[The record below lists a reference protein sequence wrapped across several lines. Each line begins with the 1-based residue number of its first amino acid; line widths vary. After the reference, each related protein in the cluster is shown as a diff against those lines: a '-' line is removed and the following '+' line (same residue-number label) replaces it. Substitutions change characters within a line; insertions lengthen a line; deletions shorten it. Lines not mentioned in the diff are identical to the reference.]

1 MNDEMQIKLV
11 TQIRDRRWHLVL
23 NMIKSDPQILSI
35 SIDGDSLLVA
45 VIKAIAPDD
54 VIMQIL
60 RDSPTS
66 IFVPSAKQ
74 EMPIDLAKMFSTRS
88 VYRAIRRLSKK
99 LNQTPLA
106 NGMDG
111 PLFQDGTVSH
121 TFSPDDNFSETT
133 ATRSL
138 QTFSSFRDSNRS
150 LLSDLDN
157 TVLDEDYFEQR
168 RMKFRE
174 DRRRREEKIRKEAEE
189 KLRIR
194 LEEEAERKRILQE
207 EEEEKKR
214 KEMEKLRKSKGVRFS
229 PSVIS

>member
-1 MNDEMQIKLV
+1 MNGEMRIKLV
-11 TQIRDRRWHLVL
+11 TRIRERRWDLVL
-23 NMIKSDPQILSI
+23 ILIKSDPQILSI
-35 SIDGDSLLVA
+35 SIDGDSVLVA

-54 VIMQIL
+54 VIMEIL
-60 RDSPTS
+60 QHSPTS

-74 EMPIDLAKMFSTRS
+74 EMPIDLAKLFSSRS

-99 LNQTPLA
+99 LNQTLLA
-106 NGMDG
+106 SGMDG
-111 PLFQDGTVSH
+111 TLFHDGSVSH
-121 TFSPDDNFSETT
+121 TLSRDDTLSQTT
-133 ATRSL
+133 ATKSL
-138 QTFSSFRDSNRS
+138 QTFNSLRDSNRS

-174 DRRRREEKIRKEAEE
+174 DRRLREEKIRKEAEE
-189 KLRIR
+189 KLRKR

-207 EEEEKKR
+207 EEEQKKR

-229 PSVIS
+229 LSVIP